1 MNKNFVPGNA
11 IDGGAETEL
20 HAIAWAGNLRRARRL
35 VRRGANVNHVDS
47 AGETPLHGAAA
58 WGRTSMV
65 RFLLSVGARH
75 DIAAL
80 NTNNMTPLH
89 WAARANLKT
98 VKVLLRAGADRDAKD
113 AQGNTAY
120 DIAKKH
126 RKTEIMAY
134 LVSNKWFKPLASL
147 TGTG

>member
-1 MNKNFVPGNA
+1 MNKNFAPGIA

-35 VRRGANVNHVDS
+35 VRRGADVNHIDS

-58 WGRTSMV
+58 WGRASMV

-80 NTNNMTPLH
+80 NTNNMTPLL

-98 VKVLLRAGADRDAKD
+98 VKVLLKAGADRDAKD

-120 DIAKKH
+120 DIAKKYL
-126 RKTEIMAY
+126 KPEIM
-134 LVSNKWFKPLASL
+134 VFLASN
-147 TGTG
+147 

>member
-1 MNKNFVPGNA
+1 MNKNFAPGNA

-20 HAIAWAGNLRRARRL
+20 HAIAWSGNLRRARRL
-35 VRRGANVNHVDS
+35 VRRGANVNHIDS

-58 WGRTSMV
+58 WGRASMV

-75 DIAAL
+75 DIVAL
-80 NTNNMTPLH
+80 NTNNMTPLL

-98 VKVLLRAGADRDAKD
+98 VQVLLKAGADINAKD

-126 RKTEIMAY
+126 HKPEIMAY
-134 LVSNKWFKPLASL
+134 LVSNNWFKPFASL